1 MLRRGINFW
10 GRDFRHL
17 YLLGNP
23 LVYWMSTT
31 SIVIYVAFRAILL
44 LLDKRGTHIHLAG
57 KIHDMRQVKEREA
70 YICHSYDR
78 SKEVL

>member
-1 MLRRGINFW
+1 
-10 GRDFRHL
+10 
-17 YLLGNP
+17 
-23 LVYWMSTT
+23 MSTA

-57 KIHDMRQVKEREA
+57 NIHDMKQIKEREV
-70 YICHSYDR
+70 YICHSYNR